1 MVSGTKKSQNQSISH
16 WIAFEVADG
25 KAMTSDHVLCWS
37 SSVKPLMS
45 IALGQLQDRKKT
57 GEGESYGCVCNCI
70 DIQDV

>member
-1 MVSGTKKSQNQSISH
+1 MVKSHGFRYKKSQNQSISH

-45 IALGQLQDRKKT
+45 IALGQLQDRKKQ
-57 GEGESYGCVCNCI
+57 GKVKVM
-70 DIQDV
+70 DVSVIV